1 LDETLRES
9 HPARARPSG
18 RAVSTLLV
26 LVLAGCVDFD
36 LTLKEDGSGTFTL
49 QSTAPNARFDL
60 PGFFSPHVKVLSVNR
75 TGVAISLQGT
85 FDDVTKLSTAEM
97 FRRFTIRRTH
107 LGGQERLRV
116 LYRNPALVQVPPEQR
131 GVWVVNIGV
140 DLPAP
145 VRFANRGGVRT
156 GARVVWHVP
165 LADFQEKRLL
175 KLGLRYGSGNVE
187 PAPAGNARPKR
198 HGAAVLGHARIV

>member
-9 HPARARPSG
+9 HPARTRPSG

-60 PGFFSPHVKVLSVNR
+60 PRFFSPHVKVLSVNR

-116 LYRNPALVQVPPEQR
+116 LYRNPALEQVAPEQR

-187 PAPAGNARPKR
+187 PAPAGDARPKR